1 MARLGAR
8 IRKGTMETMK
18 TLGTAA
24 VARSPMTPVTN
35 VAKAFSVPGMLQSP
49 TVGQGLKTTNGN
61 MVRLGDVC
69 HILNGYAFRSE
80 KYVCSG
86 VRIIRIANVQ
96 KGYVEDSSP
105 VFYPLDNN
113 ELYKY
118 ELFEDDLLMSLTG
131 NVGRVALLQKEF
143 LPAALNQRVACLRI
157 KDETVIGKRFL
168 FNFLNSDYFET
179 KCIESSKGAAQ
190 KNMSTEWLKNYEVP
204 LFSFE
209 EQEKISSELDKIS
222 HLIALRK
229 RQLSK
234 LDELV
239 KSRFVEMFGDP
250 VSNPKKWNVCRI
262 REFADVRI
270 GPFGSLLHKEDY
282 IQGGHP
288 LVNPSHMINGK
299 IVPDNDL
306 TLSESKYKE
315 LGVYKLRPNDIVIA
329 RRGEIGR
336 CALVESEGFFC
347 GTGSMFVRIIKDC
360 RADYLQRVISYPT
373 FAARL
378 EDAAVGIT
386 MKNINAGMIENCL
399 VPLPPLALQR
409 EFAAFVEK
417 VDKLEFKAKASLEK
431 LETLKK
437 AMMQKYFN

>member
-1 MARLGAR
+1 MAKFTEIFEDVTKKGVKIPSNLYLDTGLYPIIDQGQSAIAGYTNKADGLFFDVPAIIFGDHTRIFKYVEKPCFLGADGV
-8 IRKGTMETMK
+8 KLLK
-18 TLGTAA
+18 
-24 VARSPMTPVTN
+24 
-35 VAKAFSVPGMLQSP
+35 AKKPNANHKYLYYALCNADIPN
-49 TVGQGLKTTNGN
+49 T
-61 MVRLGDVC
+61 
-69 HILNGYAFRSE
+69 GYNRHF
-80 KYVCSG
+80 K
-86 VRIIRIANVQ
+86 
-96 KGYVEDSSP
+96 
-105 VFYPLDNN
+105 
-113 ELYKY
+113 
-118 ELFEDDLLMSLTG
+118 
-131 NVGRVALLQKEF
+131 
-143 LPAALNQRVACLRI
+143 
-157 KDETVIGKRFL
+157 
-168 FNFLNSDYFET
+168 
-179 KCIESSKGAAQ
+179 
-190 KNMSTEWLKNYEVP
+190 WLKEVDIP
-204 LFSFE
+204 EYSVE
-209 EQEKISSELDKIS
+209 EQEDIVLKLDKIS

-431 LETLKK
+431 LKTLKK
-437 AMMQKYFN
+437 ALMQKYFG